1 MIRKISQR
9 HLVKKQEID
18 RELPDISKNVSLELT
33 LAMDNGGNNKLLE
46 QD

>member
-1 MIRKISQR
+1 MIGKIPQR

-18 RELPDISKNVSLELT
+18 RELHDISKNVRLELT
-33 LAMDNGGNNKLLE
+33 LAMDNGGSNKLLE